1 MSEPEGAEP
10 DQIDYLAII
19 DGFEPMRETLRGI
32 VAMFVADGFTDEQ
45 ARALAVNCVTGYRFN
60 TESGEAE

>member
-19 DGFEPMRETLRGI
+19 DGFEPMREEFDGYLEDLAETTSL
-32 VAMFVADGFTDEQ
+32 ADRR
-45 ARALAVNCVTGYRFN
+45 RAKGMRRA
-60 TESGEAE
+60 